1 MPVNAI
7 AMSHGPLATSEAIM
21 RRSDSSC
28 SVNDAAVPLTV
39 TDAISSSIA
48 LTTIS
53 DTASVASAEM
63 RTVPVN
69 DAVSRSGVRD
79 TS

>member
-1 MPVNAI
+1 M
-7 AMSHGPLATSEAIM
+7 
-21 RRSDSSC
+21 
-28 SVNDAAVPLTV
+28 PLTV

-53 DTASVASAEM
+53 DTGSVASAEM

-69 DAVSRSGVRD
+69 DAASRSGVRD

>member
-7 AMSHGPLATSEAIM
+7 AISHGPWATSALIM

-28 SVNDAAVPLTV
+28 SVNGTVTPLTA

-48 LTTIS
+48 FTTIS

-69 DAVSRSGVRD
+69 DAASRSGVSD

>member
-1 MPVNAI
+1 MKAI
-7 AMSHGPLATSEAIM
+7 AISHGPIATSALMM

-28 SVNDAAVPLTV
+28 NVNDAVMPLTV
-39 TDAISSSIA
+39 TEAISSSIA
-48 LTTIS
+48 FTTIS
-53 DTASVASAEM
+53 DTASVESAEI

-69 DAVSRSGVRD
+69 DAASRSGVRD